1 MAISDYLLEDQT
13 AEEFRAEL
21 NDALEAIAT
30 NNANSSVPPET
41 FPHMWWY
48 DTTNHILKMRNLDN
62 NDWIDI
68 AYFNHA
74 VTPSEVT
81 LLANF
86 AGTDLL
92 NSIVQEITTNNT
104 TDDFTEGTTNL
115 FYTDAR
121 ARSAISVSGDIS
133 YDASTGIISV
143 TTYDTSD
150 FNTDLASKTT
160 DNLTEGS
167 TNKYFSDE
175 RVDDR
180 VNALVQ
186 QGTGINVSYNDTAN
200 SLTIEHS
207 DTSNASSVSNTVIQG
222 ITVDGFGHITN
233 IDTTDLDTFKQSLM
247 PAGAIIMWSGSVATI
262 PTGWVLCNGQNNT
275 PNLMDR
281 FVVGAGQTYN
291 VGDTGGANTV
301 TLTTSQ
307 MPNHTHDGSGLTAG
321 PGGGHNHG
329 AGTLRTDQAG
339 NHRHEIYG
347 NNRGTHGGQ
356 LYAPG
361 LWKDD
366 AERLASD
373 WQDTIRPAGAH
384 SHDITGVT
392 GYEPDHSHHFSG
404 TTGSTGGGTGHE
416 NRPPYYALC
425 YIMKT

>member
-13 AEEFRAEL
+13 AEEFRVEL

-30 NNANSSVPPET
+30 NNANSSVPPQT

-48 DTTNHILKMRNLDN
+48 DTTNHILKMRNLAND
-62 NDWIDI
+62 DWIDI

-104 TDDFTEGTTNL
+104 TDDFVEGTTNL
-115 FYTDAR
+115 FYTNAR
-121 ARSAISVSGDIS
+121 ARAAISVTGDIS
-133 YDASTGIISV
+133 YDSNTGVISV
-143 TTYDTSD
+143 TTYDSTD
-150 FNTDLASKTT
+150 FNSDLASKTT
-160 DNLTEGS
+160 DNLTEGT
-167 TNKYFSDE
+167 TNRYFSDE

-186 QGTGINVSYNDTAN
+186 QGTGVDVSYNDAAN
-200 SLTIEHS
+200 SLTIGHAN
-207 DTSNASSVSNTVIQG
+207 TSNASSVSNTVIQG
-222 ITVDGFGHITN
+222 ITLDDFGHITN
-233 IDTTDLDTFKQSLM
+233 IDTTDLNTFKQSLM

-262 PTGWVLCNGQNNT
+262 PTGWVLCDGNNNT

-281 FVVGAGQTYN
+281 FVVGAGQSYA
-291 VGDTGGANTV
+291 VGNTGGSNTV
-301 TLTTSQ
+301 SLTVSQ

-339 NHRHEIYG
+339 NHRHQIYG
-347 NNRGTHGGQ
+347 NNRGTYGSQ

-361 LWKDD
+361 LYKDD

-373 WQDTIRPAGAH
+373 WKDTIRPAGAH
-384 SHDITGVT
+384 SHDITGTT